1 MDKTLFFDRRR
12 KLVNEMKEQSFALF
26 FSGQAPHKTADQR
39 YHYEPNRNF
48 YYLTGLTRENM
59 ILLLIKGNH
68 KYFEYLFVEEPSDYA
83 TKWLGSRMTKEEAAA
98 LSGIEA
104 ENILYAQ
111 EFEAFVST
119 RVLSDSRK
127 ALVQMP
133 KSLYLDLYRD
143 QPLSRPISLEQ
154 VSKLLENYP
163 EIRVEGVNGLIDSMR
178 MVKSDLE
185 IEAIERAI
193 EHTRKGIEA
202 IMRSARAN
210 VSERSLDALFDYTIR
225 LDGSEGV
232 AFDSIVAGGKR
243 ATILHYEANNQMV
256 EDKEMILLDLG
267 AKSGLYAADI
277 SRTFPANG
285 KFTSRQK
292 ALYELVLSVNKA
304 IIEMVKPGLLVSD
317 LNQLAKQLLGEGM
330 IKLGLIKDLSETDN
344 YYYHNVSHY
353 LGLDVHDVGTY
364 QVPLKPGVVLTVEPG
379 IYVESEGIG
388 IRIEDDVLVTESG
401 SRNLSSSIVKEI
413 VDIER
418 LIQG

>member
-185 IEAIERAI
+185 IEAIDRAI

>member
-185 IEAIERAI
+185 IEAIDRAI

-388 IRIEDDVLVTESG
+388 IRIEDDVVVTESG